1 MTFEFRVL
9 GPITAW
15 RDGLAVRLNGRKT
28 RSVLAALLL
37 RSDHVVPV
45 ERLVAILWG
54 ESPPPTAVAQIQ
66 KCVSQLRGEFGPE
79 LIIRSGN
86 GYRLQLGEH
95 RFDLRTFDQAVADAR
110 AALGQDR
117 RLDAVEAYC
126 AGLAQ
131 WRGEPLADG
140 TEELIRTESP
150 ALEERR
156 IGVVMER
163 IEAELALGR
172 HGELVSELKALVGE
186 QPLRERLRGQLM
198 LALYRCGRVAD
209 ALAVYQAGRTL
220 IAEELGLEPGGEL
233 QRLHEAILVGGPGL
247 DLPRKTP
254 ASEEAPER
262 VWSPIAQVVP
272 AQLPPSIADF
282 TGRAEQVGRIRET
295 LTTGDKESLALV
307 ALSGKGGVGKS
318 TLAVQAAR
326 RVAEQFPDGQLYI
339 RLRTADARPLDP
351 LVALKRFLRALGV
364 GEEGIPD
371 DLEECSELF
380 RSRTASSRMLILLD
394 DAVSEAQVRPL
405 LPGSPG
411 CVVLITS
418 RPRLAGL
425 ESATHIDLDVFNAEE
440 SGALIERI
448 AGRHRVAGDEATT
461 AEVARLCGY
470 LPLAV
475 RIAAAR
481 LAQHSQGGITRFAR
495 RLADE
500 RRRLDV
506 LVSGDLEVRAT
517 LATGYQELEPRERE
531 AFCLLGLIDTPDF
544 ASWLLAPLLRITI
557 DEAEDLIEEL
567 VSTQLLDVVGC
578 DAAGQTRYRYHNLVR
593 LYAKERAQAEY
604 SPAQCRE
611 ALSRVLDG
619 WLTLSTTAAQRITGA
634 RSREWPA
641 AERGAAHRYDGFD
654 RSDVDYI
661 VEDPYLWFE
670 AERPA
675 LASAVAMACSN
686 GFGRIAWELADSTT
700 DFLELRHLY
709 DDWEASHRLALAA
722 AEADADT
729 VGVGVM
735 SLRLAGL
742 RCIRREPEAGLEL
755 ADRAVAVFGELGLA
769 ALESECRVIRAGAL
783 RALGRLEPAL
793 AEVTRAAESA
803 QASSSGLAQALAAR
817 ELGTIRYEQRSWELS
832 SAAFKEAV
840 RLSRLAGNRR
850 EEALA
855 LRHWAVV
862 LRHRGELQ
870 EAREKAE
877 TALAAF
883 HELGDRPYEAF
894 SGLTLGLSLLELRDP
909 SARRFI
915 EEGHAVLRDMNLEF
929 GMGELFYV
937 LASLELA
944 DGHIDRAV
952 DRLAQSI
959 RWLGTEPVHHVL
971 LSAVELLCRA
981 LDAGDPAA
989 GRVLR
994 RELAEL
1000 SACVGA
1006 RAPAHRIESILAQ
1019 VSRRVTGRN
1028 PVVTLSRVPVLQPLH

>member
-37 RSDHVVPV
+37 RSEHVVPV

-66 KCVSQLRGEFGPE
+66 KCVSQLRGELGPE

-95 RFDLRTFDQAVADAR
+95 RFDLRTFDRAVADAR
-110 AALGQDR
+110 AALAQDR
-117 RLDAVEAYC
+117 QLDALEAYC

-140 TEELIRTESP
+140 TEELVRTESP

-156 IGVVMER
+156 IGVLMER

-186 QPLRERLRGQLM
+186 HPLRERLRGQLM

-247 DLPRKTP
+247 DLPRKAP
-254 ASEEAPER
+254 DEAPER
-262 VWSPIAQVVP
+262 VWSPIAAVVP

-282 TGRAEQVGRIRET
+282 TGRADQVGRIRET

-339 RLRTADARPLDP
+339 RLRTADTRPLDP

-418 RPRLAGL
+418 RPRLTGL
-425 ESATHIDLDVFNAEE
+425 ESATHVDLDVFNAEE

-448 AGRHRVAGDEATT
+448 AGRHRLVGDEATT
-461 AEVARLCGY
+461 AEIARLCGY

-517 LATGYQELEPRERE
+517 LATGYQELGPRERE
-531 AFCLLGLIDTPDF
+531 AFCLLGLIDAPDF

-567 VSTQLLDVVGC
+567 VSTQLLDVIGC
-578 DAAGQTRYRYHNLVR
+578 DVAGQTRYRYHNLVR
-593 LYAKERAQAEY
+593 LYARERAQAEY
-604 SPAQCRE
+604 SQAQCRE
-611 ALSRVLDG
+611 ALARVLDG
-619 WLTLSTTAAQRITGA
+619 WLVLSTTAAQRITGE
-634 RSREWPA
+634 RSQEWPA
-641 AERGAAHRYDGFD
+641 AARDTTERYDGFD

-661 VEDPYLWFE
+661 VEDPCLWFE

-709 DDWEASHRLALAA
+709 DDWEAGHRLALAA
-722 AEADADT
+722 AEADGDT
-729 VGVGVM
+729 LGVGVM
-735 SLRLAGL
+735 SLRLASL
-742 RCIRREPEAGLEL
+742 RCIRRDPEAGLEL
-755 ADRAVAVFGELGLA
+755 VDRALAVFEDLGVG
-769 ALESECRVIRAGAL
+769 ALRSECLVIRAGAL
-783 RALGRLEPAL
+783 RALGRLGPAL
-793 AEVTRAAESA
+793 TEVTRAAELEF
-803 QASSSGLAQALAAR
+803 SSRLAQALAAR
-817 ELGTIRYEQRSWELS
+817 ELGTIRYEQGRWELS
-832 SAAFKEAV
+832 SAAFQEAV
-840 RLSRLAGNRR
+840 RLGRLAGNRR

-959 RWLGTEPVHHVL
+959 RLLGAEPVHHVL

-981 LDAGDPAA
+981 LDAEDRAA
-989 GRVLR
+989 GQVLR
-994 RELAEL
+994 LELAEL
-1000 SACVGA
+1000 AACIGTP
-1006 RAPAHRIESILAQ
+1006 APAHRLDAILAL
-1019 VSRRVTGRN
+1019 VARRVTGRN

>member
-28 RSVLAALLL
+28 RSVLAALLI
-37 RSDHVVPV
+37 RSEHVVPV

-66 KCVSQLRGEFGPE
+66 KCVSQLRGELGPD

-95 RFDLRTFDQAVADAR
+95 RFDLQSFDRAVADAR
-110 AALGQDR
+110 AALAQDR
-117 RLDAVEAYC
+117 QLDAVEAYC

-163 IEAELALGR
+163 IEAELSLGR

-233 QRLHEAILVGGPGL
+233 QRLHEAILVGGPAL
-247 DLPRKTP
+247 DLPRKAP
-254 ASEEAPER
+254 DEVPER
-262 VWSPIAQVVP
+262 VWSPIVPVVP

-282 TGRAEQVGRIRET
+282 TGRADQVGRIRET

-326 RVAEQFPDGQLYI
+326 RVADQFPDGQLYI
-339 RLRTADARPLDP
+339 RLRTADTRPLDP

-418 RPRLAGL
+418 RPRLSGL
-425 ESATHIDLDVFNAEE
+425 ESATHVDLDVFNAEE

-448 AGRHRVAGDEATT
+448 AGRDRVVGDEATT
-461 AEVARLCGY
+461 AEIARLCGY

-481 LAQHSQGGITRFAR
+481 LAQHSRGGITRFAR

-517 LATGYQELEPRERE
+517 LETGYEELEPRERE

-567 VSTQLLDVVGC
+567 VSTQLLDVIGC

-593 LYAKERAQAEY
+593 LYARERAQAEY
-604 SPAQCRE
+604 SQAQCRE
-611 ALSRVLDG
+611 ALGRVLDG

-634 RSREWPA
+634 RVREWPA
-641 AERGAAHRYDGFD
+641 AAQGAANRYDGFD

-686 GFGRIAWELADSTT
+686 GFGRTAWELADSTT
-700 DFLELRHLY
+700 DFLEMRHHY
-709 DDWEASHRLALAA
+709 DDWEAGHRLALAA
-722 AEADADT
+722 AEADGDA

-735 SLRLAGL
+735 SLRLARL
-742 RCIRREPEAGLEL
+742 RCIRRDPEAGLEL
-755 ADRAVAVFGELGLA
+755 VDRAGAVFEELGLT
-769 ALESECRVIRAGAL
+769 ALHSECLVVRAGAL
-783 RALGRLEPAL
+783 RALGRLGPAL
-793 AEVTRAAESA
+793 TEVTRAAEAALASESPLE
-803 QASSSGLAQALAAR
+803 QAVAAR
-817 ELGTIRYEQRSWELS
+817 ELGTIRYEQGRWELS
-832 SAAFKEAV
+832 SDAFQEAV
-840 RLSRLAGNRR
+840 RLSGLAGNRR

-937 LASLELA
+937 LASLEFA

-952 DRLAQSI
+952 ERLTQSI
-959 RWLGTEPVHHVL
+959 RLLGAEPVHHVL
-971 LSAVELLCRA
+971 LSAVDLLCQA
-981 LDAGDPAA
+981 LDAEDQAA

-994 RELAEL
+994 MELAEL
-1000 SACVGA
+1000 AACVGTP
-1006 RAPAHRIESILAQ
+1006 APAHCLDSILAQ
-1019 VSRRVTGRN
+1019 VARRVTGRN
-1028 PVVTLSRVPVLQPLH
+1028 PVVTLPRVPVLQPIH

>member
-66 KCVSQLRGEFGPE
+66 KCVSQLRGELGPE

-86 GYRLQLGEH
+86 GYRLQLGDH

-110 AALGQDR
+110 AALGRDR
-117 RLDAVEAYC
+117 QLDALEAYC

-156 IGVVMER
+156 IGVLMER

-186 QPLRERLRGQLM
+186 HPLRERLRGQLM

-247 DLPRKTP
+247 DLPRKAP
-254 ASEEAPER
+254 DAAPER
-262 VWSPIAQVVP
+262 VWSPIVPVVP

-282 TGRAEQVGRIRET
+282 TGRADQVSRIRET

-339 RLRTADARPLDP
+339 RLRTADTRPLDP

-418 RPRLAGL
+418 RPRLTGL
-425 ESATHIDLDVFNAEE
+425 ESATHVDLDVFNAEE

-448 AGRHRVAGDEATT
+448 AGRHRVVGDEATT
-461 AEVARLCGY
+461 AEIARLCGY

-481 LAQHSQGGITRFAR
+481 LAQHSQGGISRFAR

-517 LATGYQELEPRERE
+517 LATGYQELGPRERE
-531 AFCLLGLIDTPDF
+531 AFCLLGLIDAPDF

-567 VSTQLLDVVGC
+567 VSTQLLDVIGC
-578 DAAGQTRYRYHNLVR
+578 DVAGQTRYRYHNLVR

-604 SPAQCRE
+604 SQAQCRE
-611 ALSRVLDG
+611 ALARVLDG
-619 WLTLSTTAAQRITGA
+619 WLTLSTTAARRIAGE
-634 RSREWPA
+634 RSQEWPA
-641 AERGAAHRYDGFD
+641 AARGTERYDGFD

-700 DFLELRHLY
+700 GFLELRHLY
-709 DDWEASHRLALAA
+709 DDWEAGHRLALAA
-722 AEADADT
+722 ADADGDT
-729 VGVGVM
+729 LGVGVM
-735 SLRLAGL
+735 SLRLANL
-742 RCIRREPEAGLEL
+742 RCIRRDPEAGLEL
-755 ADRAVAVFGELGLA
+755 VDRAGAVFDGLGID
-769 ALESECRVIRAGAL
+769 ALRSECRVIRAGAL
-783 RALGRLEPAL
+783 RALGRLGPAL
-793 AEVTRAAESA
+793 AEVVRATELA
-803 QASSSGLAQALAAR
+803 QDSSSRLAQALAAR
-817 ELGTIRYEQRSWELS
+817 ELGTIRYEQGRWELS
-832 SAAFKEAV
+832 SDAFQEAV
-840 RLSRLAGNRR
+840 RLGRLAGNRR

-959 RWLGTEPVHHVL
+959 RLLGAEPVHHVL

-981 LDAGDPAA
+981 LEAEDRAA
-989 GRVLR
+989 AQVLR
-994 RELAEL
+994 LELTELA
-1000 SACVGA
+1000 ACIGTP
-1006 RAPAHRIESILAQ
+1006 APARRIDSILALAA
-1019 VSRRVTGRN
+1019 RRVTGRN